1 MNQTPNPEEA
11 FAQSL
16 QESGHSL
23 VVSESP
29 RVDSGNEGDLS
40 DDASTNG
47 TKKSQK
53 RGILPKQA
61 TSIMRSWLF
70 QHIVV
75 SFISLSRTSL

>member
-1 MNQTPNPEEA
+1 MVTSDAPK
-11 FAQSL
+11 
-16 QESGHSL
+16 
-23 VVSESP
+23 
-29 RVDSGNEGDLS
+29 VDSGNEGDLS

-75 SFISLSRTSL
+75 SFDSSYDLS